1 MVTGSS
7 SWAANRF
14 LRFNG
19 NGDLA
24 LNAVNWL
31 SSDEDLISIRPKP
44 QEDRRITMTRAQF
57 EPGAGDQPIRAAV
70 DGGDRRNARLVE
82 EKIRASSPYEFPRSD
97 RRSRCTR
104 HAGRR
109 SLLVAAP

>member
-14 LRFNG
+14 LGFNG

-31 SSDEDLISIRPKP
+31 ASDEDLISIRPKP

-57 EPGAGDQPIRAAV
+57 NLVRATSQFMLPLMVVIAGTLV
-70 DGGDRRNARLVE
+70 WWKRR
-82 EKIRASSPYEFPRSD
+82 
-97 RRSRCTR
+97 
-104 HAGRR
+104 
-109 SLLVAAP
+109 